1 MNREKVMNVIAKVR
15 SLQALTQQTKTITTR
30 SQGLLLQSLT
40 SEELILA
47 AEMLTQKDGQNGNDN
62 NNR

>member
-1 MNREKVMNVIAKVR
+1 VNREKVMNVIAKVR

>member
-1 MNREKVMNVIAKVR
+1 VNREKVMDVIAKVR